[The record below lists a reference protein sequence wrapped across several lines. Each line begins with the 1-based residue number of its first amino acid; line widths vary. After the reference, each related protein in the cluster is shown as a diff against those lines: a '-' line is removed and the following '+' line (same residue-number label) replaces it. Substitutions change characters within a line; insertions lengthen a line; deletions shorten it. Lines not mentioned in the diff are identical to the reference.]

1 MDNLPDGMSVFDP
14 RAPWNQPINDDYY
27 DDEETED
34 DEDE

>member
-14 RAPWNQPINDDYY
+14 RAPWNQPIDYDDYNE
-27 DDEETED
+27 EETED